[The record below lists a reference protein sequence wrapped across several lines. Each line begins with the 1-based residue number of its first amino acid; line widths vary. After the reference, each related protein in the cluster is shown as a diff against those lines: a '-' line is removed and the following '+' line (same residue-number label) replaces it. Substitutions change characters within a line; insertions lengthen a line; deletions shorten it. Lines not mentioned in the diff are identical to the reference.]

1 MAMKHFTFKHKIE
14 DFYNLLATDE
24 KFRKIMSKY
33 ETEGR
38 SEVIDNNGY
47 IHIWNVEL
55 EANDKDV
62 CYMVNALTSI
72 EHLFM

>member
-1 MAMKHFTFKHKIE
+1 M
-14 DFYNLLATDE
+14 LATDE

-62 CYMVNALTSI
+62 CYMVNALTLNI
-72 EHLFM
+72 CLCNQGDFPLGFF

>member
-1 MAMKHFTFKHKIE
+1 
-14 DFYNLLATDE
+14 
-24 KFRKIMSKY
+24 MSKH
-33 ETEGR
+33 ETEGS
-38 SEVIDNNGY
+38 SEVMDNNGY

-72 EHLFM
+72 ESL